1 MNNIERFE
9 SLEQKLNVSI
19 NSELEKICNQAPIS
33 LPKATDTISQHY
45 ITKLKGRYDIER
57 SKKDTDN
64 AIELLYIAYNTTP
77 QSNGSIR
84 VKISEIMSALI
95 KAQQKSEVTM
105 SKALRIADYIQKQI
119 SDFFPDW
126 LDIKEDNEAAEIK
139 DFVTKDMR
147 ELATIIRDKATEVQN
162 DLLGISSN
170 YETIIDETKSAS
182 NSSEEALSTKLKDK
196 AAIEKEINEAN
207 ARREQLESLVDDLQE
222 RVAKFEK
229 MARDYE
235 SRAETAEERAFVM
248 SIVQAGAQIVSAALP
263 AVAMAAGGPG
273 SFLAASTMSSI
284 NQTGNVPAATGDSTS
299 SSTTDNASNEAQLR
313 SQISEIEARK
323 KAADTKKNEIL
334 LKISDLEQQKAA
346 LIEADKSTK
355 QPATSADD
363 AEDSEKPES
372 DDEAQATT
380 ATATATDET
389 VSSNPEIKAIEAR
402 IASARKELELATDN
416 ADQIGAALAGLNQSL
431 NQLSETMG
439 KMSQTQ
445 QDQASSL
452 REMQMKMLD
461 KVEEYENEK
470 RNQTAELIKIKA
482 LLKGNRSE
490 EETIQLAIKSL
501 NLSLS
506 ALKRAKEIIQEIA
519 FFFKSFADF
528 MSQIST
534 EASQQVESIDK
545 TAEKTTL
552 RRNRLAQVI
561 TTADHFFVNQ
571 TAEWHAVTAV
581 SDKFCQNFADGWT
594 KLNRLNGTYI
604 TGDELSAYLIEASAK
619 LEQIADERQ
628 QASDAKV
635 AYINQARSELAAS

>member
-119 SDFFPDW
+119 SEFFPDW
-126 LDIKEDNEAAEIK
+126 LDIKEGNEAAEIK
-139 DFVTKDMR
+139 DFVTTDMR

-162 DLLGISSN
+162 DLLGISTN

-196 AAIEKEINEAN
+196 AAIEREINEAN

-299 SSTTDNASNEAQLR
+299 SSTTDNATNEAQLR

-323 KAADTKKNEIL
+323 KAADAKKNEIL
-334 LKISDLEQQKAA
+334 LKISDLEQQKIA
-346 LIEADKSTK
+346 LIEADNKSSK
-355 QPATSADD
+355 QTVTSADD
-363 AEDSEKPES
+363 AEGSEKPES
-372 DDEAQATT
+372 DEEAQATT
-380 ATATATDET
+380 ATAKAEA

>member
-19 NSELEKICNQAPIS
+19 NNELEKICSQAPIS
-33 LPKATDTISQHY
+33 LPQATDPISQHY
-45 ITKLKGRYDIER
+45 TTKLKGRYDIER

-105 SKALRIADYIQKQI
+105 SKALRIADYIQNQI

-126 LDIKEDNEAAEIK
+126 LDIKEGNEAAEIK
-139 DFVTKDMR
+139 DFVTTDMR
-147 ELATIIRDKATEVQN
+147 ELATVIRDKATEVQN
-162 DLLGISSN
+162 DLLSISTN

-207 ARREQLESLVDDLQE
+207 ARREQLESLVDDLQD

-284 NQTGNVPAATGDSTS
+284 NQTGNVPATTGDSTS
-299 SSTTDNASNEAQLR
+299 TSTADNATNEAQLR

-323 KAADTKKNEIL
+323 KAADAKKNEIL
-334 LKISDLEQQKAA
+334 LKISDLEQQKIALVEAEKSSKQTAA
-346 LIEADKSTK
+346 KTDE
-355 QPATSADD
+355 
-363 AEDSEKPES
+363 AEDSAES
-372 DDEAQATT
+372 VENEESQT
-380 ATATATDET
+380 ADTDAETA
-389 VSSNPEIKAIEAR
+389 SSNPEITAIEAR

-482 LLKGNRSE
+482 LLKGSRTE

-528 MSQIST
+528 MNQIST
-534 EASQQVESIDK
+534 EANQQVESIDK

-581 SDKFCQNFADGWT
+581 SDKFCQNFSDGWT

-619 LEQIADERQ
+619 LEMIANERQ

-635 AYINQARSELAAS
+635 AYINQARNELAAS

>member
-19 NSELEKICNQAPIS
+19 NSELEKICSQVPIT

-84 VKISEIMSALI
+84 VKISEVMSALI

-126 LDIKEDNEAAEIK
+126 LDIKEGNEAAEIK
-139 DFVTKDMR
+139 DFVTTDMR

-162 DLLGISSN
+162 DLLNISTN
-170 YETIIDETKSAS
+170 YEAIIDETKSAS

-299 SSTTDNASNEAQLR
+299 SN
-313 SQISEIEARK
+313 
-323 KAADTKKNEIL
+323 
-334 LKISDLEQQKAA
+334 
-346 LIEADKSTK
+346 
-355 QPATSADD
+355 
-363 AEDSEKPES
+363 
-372 DDEAQATT
+372 
-380 ATATATDET
+380 
-389 VSSNPEIKAIEAR
+389 V
-402 IASARKELELATDN
+402 
-416 ADQIGAALAGLNQSL
+416 GLCV
-431 NQLSETMG
+431 G
-439 KMSQTQ
+439 
-445 QDQASSL
+445 
-452 REMQMKMLD
+452 
-461 KVEEYENEK
+461 
-470 RNQTAELIKIKA
+470 
-482 LLKGNRSE
+482 G
-490 EETIQLAIKSL
+490 
-501 NLSLS
+501 
-506 ALKRAKEIIQEIA
+506 
-519 FFFKSFADF
+519 
-528 MSQIST
+528 
-534 EASQQVESIDK
+534 
-545 TAEKTTL
+545 
-552 RRNRLAQVI
+552 
-561 TTADHFFVNQ
+561 
-571 TAEWHAVTAV
+571 
-581 SDKFCQNFADGWT
+581 
-594 KLNRLNGTYI
+594 
-604 TGDELSAYLIEASAK
+604 
-619 LEQIADERQ
+619 
-628 QASDAKV
+628 
-635 AYINQARSELAAS
+635 

>member
-19 NSELEKICNQAPIS
+19 NSELENICNQAPIS

-126 LDIKEDNEAAEIK
+126 LDIKEGNEAAEIK
-139 DFVTKDMR
+139 DFVTTDMR

-162 DLLGISSN
+162 DLLGISTN

-299 SSTTDNASNEAQLR
+299 SSTTDNATNEAQLR

-323 KAADTKKNEIL
+323 KAADAKKNEIL
-334 LKISDLEQQKAA
+334 LKISDLEQQKIA
-346 LIEADKSTK
+346 LIEADKSSK
-355 QPATSADD
+355 QTVTSADD

-372 DDEAQATT
+372 DEEAQATT
-380 ATATATDET
+380 ATVKDEA

-402 IASARKELELATDN
+402 IVSARKELELATDN

>member
-19 NSELEKICNQAPIS
+19 NNELEKICSQAPIS

-84 VKISEIMSALI
+84 VKVSEIMSALI

-126 LDIKEDNEAAEIK
+126 LDIKEGNEAAEIK
-139 DFVTKDMR
+139 DFVTTDMR

-162 DLLGISSN
+162 DLLNISTN

-284 NQTGNVPAATGDSTS
+284 NQTGTVPAATGDSTS
-299 SSTTDNASNEAQLR
+299 SSTTDSATNEAQLR

-323 KAADTKKNEIL
+323 KTADAKKNEIL
-334 LKISDLEQQKAA
+334 LKISDLEQQKIA
-346 LIEADKSTK
+346 LIEADKSSK
-355 QPATSADD
+355 QPATNTDD

-372 DDEAQATT
+372 DEEAQATT
-380 ATATATDET
+380 ANDEP
-389 VSSNPEIKAIEAR
+389 VSSNPEIKAIEVR